1 MTPVVREALPLNT
14 IMETDCI
21 EAMNSLPAD
30 SIDLIFADPPYNLQ
44 LRGDLH
50 RPDNSKVDAVDNDW
64 DKFSSF
70 ALYDTFTKNWLSAAR
85 RILKPN
91 GAIWVVGSYH
101 NIFRVGSEIQN
112 QGFWILNDV
121 VWRKSNPMPNFRG
134 MRLTN
139 AHETLIWASKSEE
152 SKYTF
157 NYDALK
163 SLNDGVQMRSLGLT
177 NMYLA

>member
-1 MTPVVREALPLNT
+1 MGKIEKVVSAALPLNA
-14 IMETDCI
+14 IIEKDCI
-21 EAMNSLPAD
+21 EAMKSLPPE

-44 LRGDLH
+44 LKGDLH

-70 ALYDTFTKNWLSAAR
+70 RIYDNFTKEWLAQAR
-85 RILKPN
+85 RLLKPN

-121 VWRKSNPMPNFRG
+121 IWRKSNPMPNFRG

-157 NYDALK
+157 N
-163 SLNDGVQMRSLGLT
+163 
-177 NMYLA
+177 

>member
-1 MTPVVREALPLNT
+1 MGKMTPVVREALPLNT

-70 ALYDTFTKNWLSAAR
+70 SLYDTFTKNWLSAAR
-85 RILKPN
+85 RILN
-91 GAIWVVGSYH
+91 QMVQYGLWEVIT
-101 NIFRVGSEIQN
+101 IFSVLGVKYKIKVSGYLTMLYGEN
-112 QGFWILNDV
+112 Q
-121 VWRKSNPMPNFRG
+121 
-134 MRLTN
+134 TQCQ
-139 AHETLIWASKSEE
+139 
-152 SKYTF
+152 TF
-157 NYDALK
+157 VACD
-163 SLNDGVQMRSLGLT
+163 
-177 NMYLA
+177 